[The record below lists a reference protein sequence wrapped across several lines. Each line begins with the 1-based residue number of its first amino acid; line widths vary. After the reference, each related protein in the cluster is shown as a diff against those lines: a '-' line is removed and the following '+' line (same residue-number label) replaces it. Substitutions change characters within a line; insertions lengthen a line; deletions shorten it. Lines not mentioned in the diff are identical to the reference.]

1 MKRWTNR
8 RSARAPRGTRPDCRP
23 ASIASS
29 PMAGR
34 SRSSSGYRT
43 MHRWKLVPLV
53 VLVAGCAARRP
64 APPLAG
70 PSSAP
75 VMETPARVA
84 LMAAPGEADWA
95 ALGDEAT
102 ALLSQSLRINTT
114 NPPGNEIVAARWLAA
129 VLQRDGIEARI
140 FEPAPGK
147 ANLYARLAGDGSAR
161 PLILLNHMDVVLA
174 SPEYWT
180 VDPFSGVIKDGYV
193 WGRGALDMKGEAI
206 AQLMTMLIL
215 KRAHVPLKR
224 DIIFLATSD
233 EEIGAGVGA
242 AWIAEHQ
249 ADLVRDAEFLLN
261 EGGVTRADGRGGVEF
276 YGVGTTEKSPFW
288 LDVTARGTAGHGSRP
303 TPDNPVHRLVRALQR
318 IANWQTPLTV
328 TPAAE
333 RSFRDLATI
342 EHDTTVRRWLSDI
355 RAALR
360 DSVAARYITADLTYN
375 ALLRN
380 TISITGL
387 KGSDK
392 TNVIPPVA
400 TAALDVR
407 LLPAQEPAAFLAEL
421 VRVVNDSAV
430 TITPQGPSWPATESA
445 TDTELFRAIV
455 AAVRARDPDPLVT
468 TPPVPGF
475 TDSHY
480 FRRVGI
486 VSYGLSPF
494 PLNQVESRGVHGN
507 DERVSLDDLTFGVHF
522 MYDVVSPV
530 VAR

>member
-1 MKRWTNR
+1 M
-8 RSARAPRGTRPDCRP
+8 
-23 ASIASS
+23 
-29 PMAGR
+29 
-34 SRSSSGYRT
+34 
-43 MHRWKLVPLV
+43 
-53 VLVAGCAARRP
+53 
-64 APPLAG
+64 
-70 PSSAP
+70 
-75 VMETPARVA
+75 A
-84 LMAAPGEADWA
+84 LMTAPGEADWM

-102 ALLSQSLRINTT
+102 GLLTRYLRINTT
-114 NPPGNEIVAARWLAA
+114 NPPGNEMAAARWLGV
-129 VLQRDGIEARI
+129 VLRRDGIEAQI

-147 ANLYARLAGDGSAR
+147 ANLYARLRGDGSAR

-180 VDPFSGVIKDGYV
+180 VDPFSGLIKDGYV

-242 AWIAEHQ
+242 AWIVEHQ
-249 ADLVRDAEFLLN
+249 ANLVRDAEYLLN

-303 TPDNPVHRLVRALQR
+303 TPDNPVHRLIRALNR
-318 IANWQTPLTV
+318 IAEWRTPLTV
-328 TPAAE
+328 TPAVE

-342 EHDTTVRRWLSDI
+342 ERDSTVRRWLSDI
-355 RAALR
+355 QTALR
-360 DSVAARYITADLTYN
+360 DSVAVRAITADLTYN

-400 TAALDVR
+400 TAAIDVR
-407 LLPAQEPAAFLAEL
+407 LLPGQDPATFLAEL
-421 VRVVNDSAV
+421 TRVVGDTAV
-430 TITPQGPSWPATESA
+430 TLQPQGPNWPATESPIE
-445 TDTELFRAIV
+445 TEMFRAISAV
-455 AAVRARDPDPLVT
+455 AHARHPNALVT
-468 TPPVPGF
+468 TLMLPGF

-480 FRRVGI
+480 FRRMGI
-486 VSYGLSPF
+486 SSYGLGPF
-494 PLNQVESRGVHGN
+494 PLTQGESRGVHGN
-507 DERVSLDDLTFGVHF
+507 DERVRIDALRFGVRF
-522 MYDVVSPV
+522 YYDVVTR
-530 VAR
+530 VAAK

>member
-1 MKRWTNR
+1 M
-8 RSARAPRGTRPDCRP
+8 RSI
-23 ASIASS
+23 SILLMLSAVAC
-29 PMAGR
+29 AGR
-34 SRSSSGYRT
+34 
-43 MHRWKLVPLV
+43 
-53 VLVAGCAARRP
+53 RP
-64 APPLAG
+64 MPPLAG

-84 LMAAPGEADWA
+84 LVSLPGDADWK

-102 ALLSQSLRINTT
+102 TLLSQYLRINTT
-114 NPPGNEIVAARWLAA
+114 NPPGNEIAAARWLAD
-129 VLQRDGIEARI
+129 VLRRDGIDARI

-147 ANLYARLAGDGSAR
+147 ANLYARLPGDGSAR

-174 SPEYWT
+174 SREYWT
-180 VDPFSGVIKDGYV
+180 VDPFSGLTKDGYV

-224 DIIFLATSD
+224 DIIFLATAD

-242 AWIAEHQ
+242 AWIIDHQ
-249 ADLVRDAEFLLN
+249 ADLVKDAEFLLN
-261 EGGVTRADGRGGVEF
+261 EGGLTRADGRGGVEF

-303 TPDNPVHRLVRALQR
+303 TPDNPVHRLIRALNR
-318 IANWQTPLTV
+318 IAEWRTPLTL
-328 TPAAE
+328 TPAVE

-342 EHDTTVRRWLSDI
+342 ERDSTARRWLGDI
-355 RAALR
+355 RTALR
-360 DSVAARYITADLTYN
+360 DSVAVRAITADLTYN

-400 TAALDVR
+400 TAAIDVR
-407 LLPAQEPAAFLAEL
+407 LLPGQDPAAFLADL
-421 VRVVNDSAV
+421 TRVVGDSAV
-430 TITPQGPSWPATESA
+430 SIRPQGPNWPASESSTE
-445 TDTELFRAIV
+445 TDMFRAITAV
-455 AAVRARDPDPLVT
+455 AHARHPTALVT
-468 TPPVPGF
+468 TLMLPGF

-480 FRRVGI
+480 FRRLGI
-486 VSYGLSPF
+486 ASYGLGPF
-494 PLNQVESRGVHGN
+494 PLTQGDSRGVHGN
-507 DERVSLDDLTFGVHF
+507 DERVSIDALGFGVRF
-522 MYDVVSPV
+522 YYEVVTR
-530 VAR
+530 VAAK

>member
-1 MKRWTNR
+1 M
-8 RSARAPRGTRPDCRP
+8 
-23 ASIASS
+23 
-29 PMAGR
+29 
-34 SRSSSGYRT
+34 
-43 MHRWKLVPLV
+43 
-53 VLVAGCAARRP
+53 
-64 APPLAG
+64 
-70 PSSAP
+70 
-75 VMETPARVA
+75 A
-84 LMAAPGEADWA
+84 LMTAPGDAEWK

-102 ALLSQSLRINTT
+102 ALLSQYLRINTT
-114 NPPGNEIVAARWLAA
+114 NPPGNEIAAARWLTA
-129 VLQRDGIEARI
+129 VLRRDGIEARV

-147 ANLYARLAGDGSAR
+147 ANLYAKLSGDGSAR

-180 VDPFSGVIKDGYV
+180 VDPFSGLIKDGYV

-206 AQLMTMLIL
+206 SQLMTMLIL

-242 AWIAEHQ
+242 AWIVEHQ
-249 ADLVRDAEFLLN
+249 ADLVRNAEFLLN
-261 EGGVTRADGRGGVEF
+261 EGGVTRADGRGGVQF

-303 TPDNPVHRLVRALQR
+303 TPDNPVHRLIRALDR
-318 IANWQTPLTV
+318 IAEWRTPLTV
-328 TPAAE
+328 TPTVE

-342 EHDTTVRRWLSDI
+342 ERDSTVRRWLSAI
-355 RAALR
+355 RTALR
-360 DSVAARYITADLTYN
+360 DSGAARSITTDLTYN

-407 LLPAQEPAAFLAEL
+407 LLPGQDPTAFLAEL
-421 VRVVNDSAV
+421 TRVVADTAV
-430 TITPQGPSWPATESA
+430 TLRPQGPNWPATESPIE
-445 TDTELFRAIV
+445 TEMFRAIT
-455 AAVRARDPDPLVT
+455 AVGHARHPNALVT
-468 TPPVPGF
+468 TLMLPGF

-480 FRRVGI
+480 FRRMGI
-486 VSYGLSPF
+486 ASYGLGPF
-494 PLNQVESRGVHGN
+494 PLTQGESRGVHGN
-507 DERVSLDDLTFGVHF
+507 DERVSVDALRFGMRF
-522 MYDVVSPV
+522 YYDVVSR
-530 VAR
+530 VAAK

>member
-1 MKRWTNR
+1 MLKVREGWWR
-8 RSARAPRGTRPDCRP
+8 
-23 ASIASS
+23 I
-29 PMAGR
+29 
-34 SRSSSGYRT
+34 T
-43 MHRWKLVPLV
+43 MVL
-53 VLVAGCAARRP
+53 LVAGCAARRP
-64 APPLAG
+64 MPPLAG
-70 PSSAP
+70 PSSEP
-75 VMETPARVA
+75 VLETPARVA
-84 LMAAPGEADWA
+84 LMTTPGEADWT

-102 ALLSQSLRINTT
+102 GLLTRYLRINTT
-114 NPPGNEIVAARWLAA
+114 NPPGNEIAAARWLQA
-129 VLQRDGIEARI
+129 VLRRDGIEAQI

-147 ANLYARLAGDGSAR
+147 ANLYARLRGDGSAR

-180 VDPFSGVIKDGYV
+180 VDPFSGLIKDGYV

-261 EGGVTRADGRGGVEF
+261 EGGVTRADGRGEVEF

-303 TPDNPVHRLVRALQR
+303 TPDNPVHRLIRALNR
-318 IANWQTPLTV
+318 IAEWRTPLIV
-328 TPAAE
+328 TPAVE

-342 EHDTTVRRWLSDI
+342 ERDSTVRRWLSDI
-355 RAALR
+355 RTALR
-360 DSVAARYITADLTYN
+360 DSVAVRAITADLTYN

-400 TAALDVR
+400 TAAIDVR
-407 LLPAQEPAAFLAEL
+407 LLPGQDPATFLAEL
-421 VRVVNDSAV
+421 TRVVGDTAV
-430 TITPQGPSWPATESA
+430 TVRPQGPNWPATESPIE
-445 TDTELFRAIV
+445 TEMFRAITAV
-455 AAVRARDPDPLVT
+455 AHARQPNALVT
-468 TPPVPGF
+468 TLMLPGF

-480 FRRVGI
+480 FRRMGI
-486 VSYGLSPF
+486 ASYGLGPF
-494 PLNQVESRGVHGN
+494 PLTQGESRGVHGN
-507 DERVSLDDLTFGVHF
+507 DERVRIDALRFGVRF
-522 MYDVVSPV
+522 YYDVVTR
-530 VAR
+530 VAAK

>member
-1 MKRWTNR
+1 
-8 RSARAPRGTRPDCRP
+8 
-23 ASIASS
+23 
-29 PMAGR
+29 
-34 SRSSSGYRT
+34 
-43 MHRWKLVPLV
+43 MHGWKLIPLV
-53 VLVAGCAARRP
+53 VLVIGCAGRRP
-64 APPLAG
+64 MPPLAG

-75 VMETPARVA
+75 VLETPARIA
-84 LMAAPGEADWA
+84 LTAAPGEAAWT
-95 ALGDEAT
+95 ALGDEA
-102 ALLSQSLRINTT
+102 AGLLSQYLRINTT
-114 NPPGNEIVAARWLAA
+114 NPPGNEIAAARWLAA
-129 VLQRDGIEARI
+129 VLRRDGIEAQI

-147 ANLYARLAGDGSAR
+147 ANLYARLRGDGSAR

-180 VDPFSGVIKDGYV
+180 VDPFSGLIKDGVV

-206 AQLMTMLIL
+206 AQLMAMVIL

-242 AWIAEHQ
+242 AWIVEHQ

-276 YGVGTTEKSPFW
+276 YGIGTTEKSPFW
-288 LDVTARGTAGHGSRP
+288 LDATARGTAGHGSRP
-303 TPDNPVHRLVRALQR
+303 TPDNPVHRLIRALDR
-318 IANWQTPLTV
+318 IAEWRTPLIV

-342 EHDTTVRRWLSDI
+342 ERDSTVRRWFSDI
-355 RAALR
+355 RTALR
-360 DSVAARYITADLTYN
+360 DSVAVRAITADLTYN

-400 TAALDVR
+400 TAAIDVR
-407 LLPAQEPAAFLAEL
+407 LLPGQDPAAFLGEL
-421 VRVVNDSAV
+421 TRVVGDTAV
-430 TITPQGPSWPATESA
+430 TLRPQGPNWPATESPIE
-445 TDTELFRAIV
+445 TEMFRAITQV
-455 AAVRARDPDPLVT
+455 AHARHPNALVT
-468 TPPVPGF
+468 TLMLPGF

-480 FRRVGI
+480 FRRLGI
-486 VSYGLSPF
+486 ASYGLGPF
-494 PLNQVESRGVHGN
+494 PLTQGESRGVHGN
-507 DERVSLDDLTFGVHF
+507 DERVRVDALRFGVRF
-522 MYDVVSPV
+522 YYDVVSR
-530 VAR
+530 VAAK